1 MQHNAKLIALHWEF
15 GPSVATE
22 WVFVLSCPPLGNGV
36 NVVVR
41 WFFSV
46 LWLPSTQKGS
56 KMFHAMDCKAL
67 LNQPG
72 FSHVLCNPT
81 WGLTHGLIS
90 HPAWVCLIHLSIVS
104 FKIRHTI
111 FITLSHH
118 RAFHFYLS
126 SSGAFRLATTPSW
139 NGKQWFFT
147 WFPSSSQTWSE
158 RWCVVC
164 DHQRGPCWWGRGAA
178 WTSVRSGTSGIFKD
192 NSTQRVSFIV
202 SKIKLKILILGSPFW
217 PIRTAQHLFS
227 QAFIEHLSY
236 TRLCCRLWD
245 HSGEQDREYLS
256 SGRWER

>member
-81 WGLTHGLIS
+81 
-90 HPAWVCLIHLSIVS
+90 
-104 FKIRHTI
+104 
-111 FITLSHH
+111 
-118 RAFHFYLS
+118 
-126 SSGAFRLATTPSW
+126 
-139 NGKQWFFT
+139 
-147 WFPSSSQTWSE
+147 
-158 RWCVVC
+158 
-164 DHQRGPCWWGRGAA
+164 
-178 WTSVRSGTSGIFKD
+178 
-192 NSTQRVSFIV
+192 
-202 SKIKLKILILGSPFW
+202 
-217 PIRTAQHLFS
+217 
-227 QAFIEHLSY
+227 
-236 TRLCCRLWD
+236 
-245 HSGEQDREYLS
+245 
-256 SGRWER
+256 